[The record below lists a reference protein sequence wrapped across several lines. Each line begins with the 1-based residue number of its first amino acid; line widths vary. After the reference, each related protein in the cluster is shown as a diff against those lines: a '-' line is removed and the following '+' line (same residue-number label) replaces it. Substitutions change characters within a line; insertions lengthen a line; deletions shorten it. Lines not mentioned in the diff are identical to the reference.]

1 MEEMTVDW
9 IKTILENAVITDG
22 KLDIEATM
30 KAVNTEF
37 PKHAVPKQDYN
48 DKVKELGTANDT
60 IIGLKKDN
68 EDNTELQTKIKDY
81 ETEINNLKAAAA
93 NTQRE
98 YILKDKLKECGATD
112 VDYIIYKQGGLDKFT
127 FDKDGNP
134 VGVDD
139 VLKPMK
145 EASPHLFRV
154 DNGGGY
160 RPAGGGNPSG
170 KNPFAKES
178 FNLTEQG
185 KLLRDDPTRARE
197 LAATA
202 GVTI

>member
-1 MEEMTVDW
+1 MDW

>member
-1 MEEMTVDW
+1 MDW
-9 IKTILENAVITDG
+9 LKTILENAVITEG

-30 KAVNTEF
+30 KAINTEF

-48 DKVKELGTANDT
+48 DKVRELGTANDT

-68 EDNTELQTKIKDY
+68 EDNMELQTKIKDY

>member
-1 MEEMTVDW
+1 MEW
-9 IKTILENAVITDG
+9 LKAILESAVITDG

-30 KAVNTEF
+30 KAINTEF

-48 DKVKELGTANDT
+48 DKVKELNTANDT
-60 IIGLKKDN
+60 ITDLKKDN
-68 EDNTELQTKIKDY
+68 ADNTELQTKITSY
-81 ETEINNLKAAAA
+81 ETEIKNLKDAAA
-93 NTQRE
+93 NTQKE
-98 YILKDKLKECGATD
+98 YALKDKLKESGVTD
-112 VDYIIYKQGGLDKFT
+112 ADYIIYKQGGLDKFT
-127 FDKDGNP
+127 FDKEGKP

-139 VLKPMK
+139 ILKPLK
-145 EASPHLFRV
+145 EASPHLFKV

-160 RPAGGGNPSG
+160 KPAGGGNPSA

-197 LAATA
+197 LAASA

>member
-1 MEEMTVDW
+1 MDW
-9 IKTILENAVITDG
+9 LKTILENAVITDG

-37 PKHAVPKQDYN
+37 PKHAVPKQEYN
-48 DKVKELGTANDT
+48 NKVKELETANTT
-60 IIGLKKDN
+60 IGNLKKDS
-68 EDNTELQTKIKDY
+68 EGSEGLQKKISDY
-81 ETEINNLKAAAA
+81 ENEIKGLKDAAA
-93 NTQRE
+93 NTQKE
-98 YILKDKLKECGATD
+98 YALKDKLKESGVTD
-112 VDYIIYKQGGLDKFT
+112 VDYIIYKQGGLDKFI
-127 FDKDGNP
+127 FDKEGKP

-139 VLKPMK
+139 VLKPLK
-145 EASPHLFRV
+145 EASPHLFKV

-160 RPAGGGNPSG
+160 KPAGGGNPSA

-197 LAATA
+197 LAASA

>member
-1 MEEMTVDW
+1 MEW
-9 IKTILENAVITDG
+9 LKAILESAVITDG
-22 KLDIEATM
+22 KLDIETTM

-81 ETEINNLKAAAA
+81 ETEINKLKDAAA

-98 YILKDKLKECGATD
+98 YVLKDKLKESGATD

-160 RPAGGGNPSG
+160 RPAGGGNPLA
-170 KNPFAKES
+170 KNPFSKDS
-178 FNLTEQG
+178 YNLTEQG

-197 LAATA
+197 LAAVA
-202 GVTI
+202 GVTINV

>member
-1 MEEMTVDW
+1 MDW
-9 IKTILENAVITDG
+9 LKTILENAVITDG
-22 KLDIEATM
+22 KLDIEAAM

-48 DKVKELGTANDT
+48 NKVKELETANTT
-60 IIGLKKDN
+60 IGDLKKDS
-68 EDNTELQTKIKDY
+68 EGSESLQKKITDY
-81 ETEINNLKAAAA
+81 ENEIKGLKDAAA
-93 NTQRE
+93 NTQKE
-98 YILKDKLKECGATD
+98 YALKDKLKESGVTD

-127 FDKDGNP
+127 FDKEGKP

-139 VLKPMK
+139 VLKPLK
-145 EASPHLFRV
+145 EASPHLFKV

-160 RPAGGGNPSG
+160 KPAGGGNPSA

-197 LAATA
+197 LAASA